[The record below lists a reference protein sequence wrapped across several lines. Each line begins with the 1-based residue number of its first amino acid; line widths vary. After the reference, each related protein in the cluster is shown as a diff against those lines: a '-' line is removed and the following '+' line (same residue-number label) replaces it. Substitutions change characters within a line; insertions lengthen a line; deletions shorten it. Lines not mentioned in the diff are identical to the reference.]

1 MEQRNQSRNADS
13 EPKAGSRLRAL
24 YLTSAVI
31 VWTAIIL
38 ASALVLS
45 DSDQLG
51 IMLAIL
57 GGGAAWFVVI
67 VPGAIFRER

>member
-1 MEQRNQSRNADS
+1 MGTENQTEKS
-13 EPKAGSRLRAL
+13 EREAKAGPRLRAL
-24 YLTSAVI
+24 YITSAVI
-31 VWTAIIL
+31 VWVAIIL
-38 ASALVLS
+38 ASALILS

-67 VPGAIFRER
+67 VPGAIFRGR

>member
-1 MEQRNQSRNADS
+1 MEQENQTGKPDH
-13 EPKAGSRLRAL
+13 EPEPASRLRAR

-31 VWTAIIL
+31 VWVAIIFASGVIL
-38 ASALVLS
+38 AG
-45 DSDQLG
+45 SDQLG

-67 VPGAIFRER
+67 VPAAIFRGR

>member
-1 MEQRNQSRNADS
+1 MEQGGQSRNTDR

-38 ASALVLS
+38 ASALILS

-51 IMLAIL
+51 LMLAIL

-67 VPGAIFRER
+67 VPGAIFRAR